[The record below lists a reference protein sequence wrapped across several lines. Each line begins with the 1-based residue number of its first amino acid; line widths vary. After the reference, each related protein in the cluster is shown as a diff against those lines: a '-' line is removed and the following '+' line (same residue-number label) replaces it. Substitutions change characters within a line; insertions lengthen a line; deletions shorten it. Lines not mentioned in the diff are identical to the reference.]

1 MNIFILLIA
10 LALTF
15 LVNIQITIIIISNA
29 YHLDL
34 VGTRAADHQFRKTQN
49 FALSSL
55 FVPTYL
61 FLLHFCLKKNQFN
74 DTQTKQSMAMTKFN
88 QSMSCKDKRQR
99 RKEQVKADTA
109 VAVAVAVLHYTHM
122 CVYIGSVT
130 LSALYDRY
138 EFEENWND
146 ILKGNNNLKWKV

>member
-1 MNIFILLIA
+1 
-10 LALTF
+10 
-15 LVNIQITIIIISNA
+15 
-29 YHLDL
+29 
-34 VGTRAADHQFRKTQN
+34 
-49 FALSSL
+49 
-55 FVPTYL
+55 
-61 FLLHFCLKKNQFN
+61 
-74 DTQTKQSMAMTKFN
+74 MAMTKFN

-99 RKEQVKADTA
+99 RKEQVKADTAVA